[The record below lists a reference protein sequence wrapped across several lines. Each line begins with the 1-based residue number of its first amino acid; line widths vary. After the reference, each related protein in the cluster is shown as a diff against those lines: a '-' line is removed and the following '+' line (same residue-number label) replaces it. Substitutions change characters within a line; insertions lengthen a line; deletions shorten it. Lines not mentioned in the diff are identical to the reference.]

1 MKDKKESTE
10 MTKEEF
16 DRMYEE
22 YEYQL
27 EGERENA
34 IYEDNL
40 RIEELEIDRKIK
52 ELQERGERIRISR
65 RFAH

>member
-1 MKDKKESTE
+1 
-10 MTKEEF
+10 
-16 DRMYEE
+16 MYED

-27 EGERENA
+27 DGERENA